1 MLAAGI
7 ELFPAG
13 KDAGV
18 AYIIGTDEAGYGPS
32 LGPLVISATLW
43 RVPDGA
49 VDGCL
54 YQLLKKSVTALPR
67 KSKRPD
73 RRVWLAD
80 SKVVY
85 STATGLGALERN
97 VRAALACC
105 NVEAHTLHGLLEAL
119 DAGCCEH
126 TTTLPWHAGADFD
139 LPLACALDEID
150 ETTATLRNGLAA
162 AGVELLAIRSRVVFP
177 EEFNSSVERLDNKS
191 TLLTQESLRLVR
203 RMLDQCEAGEVRVFC
218 DKHGGRNTYA
228 PALSEHVFDGLV
240 QVVREAK
247 AESVYRISDADRRVE
262 IGFRVGG
269 ESSLAVALASMT
281 CKYVRETSMHAWN
294 TFWQSQLPGITP
306 TAGYTTDAARFR
318 RDIADKVAALAWPE
332 TLWWRRR

>member
-1 MLAAGI
+1 
-7 ELFPAG
+7 
-13 KDAGV
+13 V

-49 VDGCL
+49 VDACL

-73 RRVWLAD
+73 RRAWLAD

-85 STATGLGALERN
+85 SSSAGLIALERN
-97 VRAALACC
+97 VRAALACS
-105 NVEAHTLHGLLEAL
+105 NVEARTLHGLLAAL

-126 TTTLPWHAGADFD
+126 TTTLPWHVGGDFA
-139 LPLACALDEID
+139 LPLACPADEI
-150 ETTATLRNGLAA
+150 EQTTATLHEGLAA

-177 EEFNSSVERLDNKS
+177 EEFNTTVERLDNKS

-203 RMLDQCEAGEVRVFC
+203 AMLDMCEGGEVRVFC

-240 QVVREAK
+240 QVVGEAK
-247 AESVYRISDADRRVE
+247 AESVYRASEADRRVE
-262 IGFRVGG
+262 IGFLVGG
-269 ESSLAVALASMT
+269 ESSMAVALASMT

-294 TFWQSQLPGITP
+294 NFWQNQLPGITP
-306 TAGYTTDAARFR
+306 TAGYTIDAARFR
-318 RDIADKVAALAWPE
+318 RDIAEKVAALAWPE
-332 TLWWRRR
+332 SLWWRSR